1 MPDPRIL
8 FVVDKFRDEP
18 RDERSPYPGG
28 AEMTD
33 AALMAACPWKLEGVR
48 VRDLKRIYLKDFDVH
63 VVGNLSQASRQQIRD
78 LCVSGRHV
86 LFEHDVRICRF
97 RGNFPEAWEPVHRF
111 RQRCCC
117 PHFYLRPLYR
127 SAMGV
132 IYLTQRQMEVFHRN
146 PFFRCS
152 RELVLGGS
160 AMDKTFFE
168 RVDRVKRRGDNRK
181 KGTCIAY
188 SRGPIKGYKQAL
200 EYCRKKGVD
209 PLILKDLTPDEILDQ
224 FEHAAEF
231 VFFPIALEPSG
242 RMPLEA
248 RFLGCEVLVNRHVG
262 VAGES
267 WWKLDDSRAL
277 NVVRDI
283 PNRFWKLVE
292 RLFGE
297 SLRSET

>member
-8 FVVDKFRDEP
+8 FVTDKFRDEP

-33 AALMAACPWKLEGVR
+33 AALIEACPWKLEGVR
-48 VRDLKRIYLKDFDVH
+48 IKDLKRAHLSDFDVH
-63 VVGNLSQASRQQIRD
+63 VLGNLSQASGQQIRD
-78 LCVSGRHV
+78 FCNSGRHI

-111 RQRCCC
+111 GQRCCC
-117 PHFYLRPLYR
+117 PHFYLRPLYH
-127 SAMGV
+127 SASGV
-132 IYLTQRQMEVFHRN
+132 IYLTHRQMVVFHRN
-146 PFFRCS
+146 PFFSCS

-160 AMDKTFFE
+160 AMDEMFFE
-168 RVDRVKRRGDNRK
+168 RVKRFQKNIGNRK
-181 KGTCIAY
+181 AGTCIVY

-200 EYCRKKGVD
+200 EYCRKKGID
-209 PLILKDLTPDEILDQ
+209 PIILMDLKPDEILDQ
-224 FEHAAEF
+224 FERAKQF
-231 VFFPIALEPSG
+231 VFLPLALEPAG

-248 RFLGCEVLVNRHVG
+248 RFLGCEVLVNKHVG

-267 WWKLDDSRAL
+267 WWKLGDSQAFDIARE
-277 NVVRDI
+277 I

-292 RLFGE
+292 QL
-297 SLRSET
+297 LANPQ